1 MGEEGRAG
9 RARGFGGI
17 GFGCFGVW
25 GSGLGRGFSVGVEA
39 EGLGAYRRCS

>member
-17 GFGCFGVW
+17 GFGVGVW